1 MQDGILLRVEWIEPP
16 FAGETTAALA
26 KQIAAGASLA
36 GAIIMV
42 GV

>member
-1 MQDGILLRVEWIEPP
+1 MDRTTP

-26 KQIAAGASLA
+26 KQIAAGALIIA